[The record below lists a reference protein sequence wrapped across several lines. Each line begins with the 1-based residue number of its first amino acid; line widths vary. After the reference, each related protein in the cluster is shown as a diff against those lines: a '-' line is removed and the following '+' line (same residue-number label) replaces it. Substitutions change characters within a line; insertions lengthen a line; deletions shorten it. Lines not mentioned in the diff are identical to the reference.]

1 MDSRRDLFEVL
12 LLPECNVYERYPELV
27 QRVDYFLYEWTE
39 EMLARTEAL
48 LRKQARSLRNT
59 SEAFR
64 ERCYSNNG
72 DDEAFTHARSINIAW
87 RQFAVSRL
95 QLPRYPPE
103 RINWNKDA
111 DPVFLYGQMPALR
124 LEVPWSAHSM
134 CVKPSTC
141 SGPDAEERLKP
152 ALKRTDLQT
161 FLTSPTLSPVSSPTY
176 SPLHSP
182 AMSIRENMSTS
193 SFGSDATL
201 DTTDGCRE
209 IKPRLRFNDQ
219 VEQCMVVFDQEKEY
233 LPTDWEDSADED
245 NMFYRRS
252 SRNST
257 TAASGGKALQRVSQK
272 QQKQKQQQKQQQQRQ
287 KPGKRGRR
295 SLVIKLAPTYLK
307 GDHRKIVSV
316 STVDAG
322 YGGHFDSDFDDY
334 EEDPFGDYSDL
345 SLFGNSLR
353 VSERTV
359 DRHTGQDS
367 ERRQNSS
374 SSGIGGVSGYVQ
386 GCVQS
391 VAGQVRKLVNGAV
404 SSASTTSASAG
415 KSSSSS
421 STALSDK
428 KRSTAAGVSSQ
439 PSDYVVADPFASS
452 ASSINT
458 QDHQHRRHSQEAAR
472 CSSVAVSSSDVVRD
486 PFFSS
491 SSSSSSQ
498 MSKQSAA
505 ADHVPFDD
513 DEDAIIQEFE
523 REMQKYSSN
532 RVWTQH
538 SKKSLNQQP
547 LQKQP
552 QKSLLYEHHPPTKR
566 HDSVMDGDSCHR
578 NSPEDYEDDDG
589 WGASEFGLCANE
601 YRFRNHSHEEGFND
615 DDDEIDFYANDYG
628 FNTDSMATRATSSMR
643 PSPSS
648 FVSSAK
654 LESAAFVGQQ
664 QQQLRLQQRV
674 RNDSIIDRAEDT
686 IVNTVDAVK
695 WCASFISNYTIF

>member
-1 MDSRRDLFEVL
+1 MDNRRDLFEVL
-12 LLPECNVYERYPELV
+12 LLPDCNVYERYPELV

-48 LRKQARSLRNT
+48 LRKQSRSLRNT
-59 SEAFR
+59 SKAFR

-72 DDEAFTHARSINIAW
+72 DDESFTHARSINIAW

-134 CVKPSTC
+134 CVKPGVRSEV
-141 SGPDAEERLKP
+141 SAERLKP

-161 FLTSPTLSPVSSPTY
+161 FLTSPTLSPVSSPAY

-193 SFGSDATL
+193 SFGSDVTL
-201 DTTDGCRE
+201 DTNDGCSE
-209 IKPRLRFNDQ
+209 LKPRLRFNDH

-245 NMFYRRS
+245 SMIYRQL
-252 SRNST
+252 SRTSIATATAVVT
-257 TAASGGKALQRVSQK
+257 TVAGGKSLQRLTHK
-272 QQKQKQQQKQQQQRQ
+272 QRQ
-287 KPGKRGRR
+287 KAAKRGRR

-307 GDHRKIVSV
+307 GDHRKVVSV
-316 STVDAG
+316 STTDGG

-345 SLFGNSLR
+345 SLYGGSSAR
-353 VSERTV
+353 VSERTA
-359 DRHTGQDS
+359 DRYTAQGQ
-367 ERRQNSS
+367 RRH
-374 SSGIGGVSGYVQ
+374 SSGISGVSGYVQ

-404 SSASTTSASAG
+404 SASTSASD
-415 KSSSSS
+415 KSHSPS
-421 STALSDK
+421 ALSSK
-428 KRSTAAGVSSQ
+428 KHGSVGASQ
-439 PSDYVVADPFASS
+439 SSDYVVADPFASS
-452 ASSINT
+452 LSSSNSNT
-458 QDHQHRRHSQEAAR
+458 NAQYRRRHGQEAANP
-472 CSSVAVSSSDVVRD
+472 SPAASSDVVRD
-486 PFFSS
+486 PFSS
-491 SSSSSSQ
+491 SASSAAASLQ
-498 MSKQSAA
+498 AAKQSVS

-532 RVWTQH
+532 RIWTQP
-538 SKKSLNQQP
+538 SKAPLQQS
-547 LQKQP
+547 LQKQ
-552 QKSLLYEHHPPTKR
+552 QQQQQQRSGKR
-566 HDSVMDGDSCHR
+566 FDSVMDDD
-578 NSPEDYEDDDG
+578 NDEDDDA
-589 WGASEFGLCANE
+589 WGASEFGMCANE
-601 YRFRNHSHEEGFND
+601 YQFRSHNYEEEEGD
-615 DDDEIDFYANDYG
+615 EEEIDYYANDYG
-628 FNTDSMATRATSSMR
+628 FNTDSSLHTSTMR

-648 FVSSAK
+648 FVPASK
-654 LESAAFVGQQ
+654 AASTAPVA
-664 QQQLRLQQRV
+664 QRHQPKPQRA

>member
-1 MDSRRDLFEVL
+1 MDNRRDLFEVL
-12 LLPECNVYERYPELV
+12 LLPECNIYERYPELV

-48 LRKQARSLRNT
+48 LRKQSRSIRNT

-72 DDEAFTHARSINIAW
+72 DDETFTHARSINIAW

-134 CVKPSTC
+134 RAKPSARC
-141 SGPDAEERLKP
+141 GPTAVRLKP

-161 FLTSPTLSPVSSPTY
+161 FLTSPTLSPVSSPTC
-176 SPLHSP
+176 SSLHSP

-193 SFGSDATL
+193 SLGSDATL
-201 DTTDGCRE
+201 DTNDGCRGE
-209 IKPRLRFNDQ
+209 LKPRLRFNDQ

-245 NMFYRRS
+245 SLFYRQS
-252 SRNST
+252 SRPPP
-257 TAASGGKALQRVSQK
+257 ASNGASKSLRSMP
-272 QQKQKQQQKQQQQRQ
+272 QKQKQKQRQ
-287 KPGKRGRR
+287 KAGKRGRR

-316 STVDAG
+316 STSDGG

-334 EEDPFGDYSDL
+334 DEDPFGDYSDL
-345 SLFGNSLR
+345 ALYGGSVRS
-353 VSERTV
+353 VERTI
-359 DRHTGQDS
+359 DRYTSQN
-367 ERRQNSS
+367 ERRQSSSS

-386 GCVQS
+386 GYVQS

-404 SSASTTSASAG
+404 SASTSASGKA
-415 KSSSSS
+415 KSSSD
-421 STALSDK
+421 LSDK
-428 KRSTAAGVSSQ
+428 KRGAAGAAQS
-439 PSDYVVADPFASS
+439 SDYVVADPFASS
-452 ASSINT
+452 LSNGRNNGQRHRHAGQETADSFAAASP
-458 QDHQHRRHSQEAAR
+458 
-472 CSSVAVSSSDVVRD
+472 DVVRD
-486 PFFSS
+486 PFSS
-491 SSSSSSQ
+491 SSTSYSSLQASR
-498 MSKQSAA
+498 QSAS

-523 REMQKYSSN
+523 REMQKYSGSRIWAQQSN
-532 RVWTQH
+532 A
-538 SKKSLNQQP
+538 SASLRQQQQQQQP
-547 LQKQP
+547 LQSQ
-552 QKSLLYEHHPPTKR
+552 QRSLYERQSSKR
-566 HDSVMDGDSCHR
+566 FDSVMDDDSYRNNGGD
-578 NSPEDYEDDDG
+578 NGDDDDDDG
-589 WGASEFGLCANE
+589 WGASEFGMCANE
-601 YRFRNHSHEEGFND
+601 HRLRYHGYQEDCD
-615 DDDEIDFYANDYG
+615 DDDEIDYYANDYG
-628 FNTDSMATRATSSMR
+628 FKTDSATTHASAMR

-648 FVSSAK
+648 YVSSAK
-654 LESAAFVGQQ
+654 TTASAASGQP
-664 QQQLRLQQRV
+664 RPQRA